1 MDKTFVQLSPSASFL
16 LFFFLTAITALSVAI
31 YLLPEEII
39 KTANKIESVISPK
52 ETWTLN

>member
-1 MDKTFVQLSPSASFL
+1 MDKTFVQLSPSASFCF
-16 LFFFLTAITALSVAI
+16 FFFLTAITALSVAI